1 MSEQYKII
9 GKGKRGWHAQ
19 SAGCSSDGGTLEK
32 YAKEAAENC
41 LVYDAKDV
49 EYSLF
54 AQFICHGPMVG
65 VDLPENTVDRFTA
78 QDREAAKRML
88 PGLSGG
94 FETLAKVA
102 IEHESYCGLDKVSLD
117 VYEKMLRKLPGMRIG
132 HVIDGAVIWE

>member
-19 SAGCSSDGGTLEK
+19 SSECSSDGATLEK

-54 AQFICHGPMVG
+54 VQFICHGPMV
-65 VDLPENTVDRFTA
+65 DTNLPENTVDRFTE
-78 QDREAAKRML
+78 QDREAAKRMR

-94 FETLAKVA
+94 FETIAKVA
-102 IEHESYCGLDKVSLD
+102 IENERYTGLDKVSLD
-117 VYEKMLRKLPGMRIG
+117 IYEKMLRKLPGMKIG
-132 HVIDGAVIWE
+132 HVVNGTVIWE